1 MKARAMRD
9 LTRQEL
15 VQLKGELVE
24 ERFNLRMR
32 RSLKN
37 LDNPLRLRIIDREVA
52 RLLTVLH
59 EDTSGVRA
67 LAESKTSILS
77 DGKKKAEKST

>member
-1 MKARAMRD
+1 MKAREMRD

-15 VQLKGELVE
+15 VQRRDELIE

-59 EDTSGVRA
+59 EDSSGIRA
-67 LAESKTSILS
+67 LAKSKTSILADS
-77 DGKKKAEKST
+77 KKKTEKST